1 MSDLFERFMSGVD
14 TIIPETETLAALQSQ
29 SLRIKFG
36 ADPSAPDLHL
46 GHAVI
51 LTKLRLL
58 QDMGHTVIFLIGDFT
73 AMIGDPTGKSQTRK
87 PLTKEQVVENAE
99 SYKAQVF
106 KFLDPD
112 KTEVVYNSE
121 WLSKLSAVDVVKLS
135 SSYTVARMLER
146 DDFSKRYAS
155 GTPISVHEFLY
166 PLFQGYDSVA
176 LKSDVEVGGTDQT
189 FNLLMGRHLQQQ
201 ENMSAQSIV
210 TFPILE
216 GLDGV
221 QKMSKSLGN
230 HIAVLDEPNNMFGKV
245 MSIPDT
251 LITRYFQL
259 LSLVSPSELAQIES
273 DLASGVNPRD
283 VKRDLG
289 KRIVAKLHSDD
300 AAEQAIQHFD
310 TVFAKRDIPDDIPVL
325 NVAADAIFLADFLLE
340 HGLAPSKKEARR
352 LIAQG
357 AVSINQEKSLLMS
370 ARCITRLMMMC
381 LKLVNDGLLKYRLC
395 SGLAIFG

>member
-14 TIIPETETLAALQSQ
+14 TIIPESDTISAIKTQ

-106 KFLDPD
+106 KFLDPE

-201 ENMSAQSIV
+201 DNMNAQSIV

-273 DLASGVNPRD
+273 DLTSGVNPRD

-357 AVSINQEKSLLMS
+357 AVSINQEKVSPDERQMYHPS
-370 ARCITRLMMMC
+370 HDDV
-381 LKLVNDGLLKYRLC
+381 LKVGKRRF
-395 SGLAIFG
+395 AKVQVM

>member
-310 TVFAKRDIPDDIPVL
+310 TVLPNVTIPDDIPVL
-325 NVAADAIFLADFLLE
+325 NVAADAIFF
-340 HGLAPSKKEARR
+340 GR
-352 LIAQG
+352 LFA
-357 AVSINQEKSLLMS
+357 
-370 ARCITRLMMMC
+370 
-381 LKLVNDGLLKYRLC
+381 
-395 SGLAIFG
+395 